1 MAALCIQRRPT
12 KDGFQYLSG
21 GEPVGLYHRRRFF
34 AAGYR
39 AVTFRDGRE
48 KYVLR
53 GFDPRTWIF
62 FGGLLLGVLLP
73 GAPRGVFGAAILAGL
88 LIFPL
93 PPVVLENGRFVIR
106 RGPRRCFAIG
116 QDCYELCA
124 HAGFRESLVKNGRQI
139 ALYRRQTAWGQY
151 DPPWEVL
158 YSGGADLDIITL
170 FCVYADVTSAAA
182 QNGGRVAPW
191 RDWVPVDRHPERA
204 NWLPPE
210 D

>member
-106 RGPRRCFAIG
+106 RGPRRRFAIG

-124 HAGFRESLVKNGRQI
+124 HTGFKESLVKNGRQI

-158 YSGGADLDIITL
+158 YSGGLTWISSRSFASMPT
-170 FCVYADVTSAAA
+170 
-182 QNGGRVAPW
+182 
-191 RDWVPVDRHPERA
+191 
-204 NWLPPE
+204 
-210 D
+210 

>member
-73 GAPRGVFGAAILAGL
+73 GAPRGVSVRPSL
-88 LIFPL
+88 
-93 PPVVLENGRFVIR
+93 R
-106 RGPRRCFAIG
+106 
-116 QDCYELCA
+116 DC
-124 HAGFRESLVKNGRQI
+124 
-139 ALYRRQTAWGQY
+139 
-151 DPPWEVL
+151 
-158 YSGGADLDIITL
+158 
-170 FCVYADVTSAAA
+170 
-182 QNGGRVAPW
+182 
-191 RDWVPVDRHPERA
+191 
-204 NWLPPE
+204 
-210 D
+210 

>member
-1 MAALCIQRRPT
+1 M
-12 KDGFQYLSG
+12 
-21 GEPVGLYHRRRFF
+21 
-34 AAGYR
+34 
-39 AVTFRDGRE
+39 
-48 KYVLR
+48 
-53 GFDPRTWIF
+53 
-62 FGGLLLGVLLP
+62 
-73 GAPRGVFGAAILAGL
+73 
-88 LIFPL
+88 
-93 PPVVLENGRFVIR
+93 IR
-106 RGPRRCFAIG
+106 RGPRRRFAIG

-124 HAGFRESLVKNGRQI
+124 HTGFKESLVKNGRQI